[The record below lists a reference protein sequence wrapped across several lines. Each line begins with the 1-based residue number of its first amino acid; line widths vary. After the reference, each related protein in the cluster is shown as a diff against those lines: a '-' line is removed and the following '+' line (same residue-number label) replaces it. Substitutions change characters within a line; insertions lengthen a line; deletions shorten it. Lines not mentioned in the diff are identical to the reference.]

1 MVFFTESEWLVK
13 IRRKKSGTCLG
24 VALSKA

>member
-13 IRRKKSGTCLG
+13 IRKKKFGTCLG
-24 VALSKA
+24 VALSKV

>member
-1 MVFFTESEWLVK
+1 MVSFAESEWLVK

-24 VALSKA
+24 VALSKV